1 MDGDGDQRREQD
13 RQQIL
18 TYLRAHPGAA
28 DTADGIAEWWLGGAP
43 LADVQAALDE
53 LVTAGEVRC
62 IGLVDGTTLYASGR
76 IP

>member
-13 RQQIL
+13 RQRIL
-18 TYLRAHPGAA
+18 SHLRAHPGAA
-28 DTADGIAEWWLGGAP
+28 DTAAGIAQWWLDGAP
-43 LADVQAALDE
+43 LAEVRAVLDE
-53 LVTAGEVRC
+53 LVAAGEVRC